1 MLGFDDPK
9 FLELMRL
16 GGIRGMIRLLWV
28 TYLLEPEEVWCLNI
42 FVNMVFKHS
51 VYCVCLLVKIEYL
64 LQRLPSKFYFFL

>member
-28 TYLLEPEEVWCLNI
+28 TYLLEPEEVK
-42 FVNMVFKHS
+42 MVFKHS